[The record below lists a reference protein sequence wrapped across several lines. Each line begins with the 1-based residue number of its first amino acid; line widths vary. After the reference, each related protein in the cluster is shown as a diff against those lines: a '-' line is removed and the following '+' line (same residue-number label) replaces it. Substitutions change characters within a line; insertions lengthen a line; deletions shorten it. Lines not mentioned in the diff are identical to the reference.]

1 MYSKLKKHHYLKPM
15 NFITD
20 KNLEEN
26 QFGCYLLR
34 YDSKKKEKKNGKIK
48 EMDA

>member
-1 MYSKLKKHHYLKPM
+1 M

-26 QFGCYLLR
+26 QFGCFI
-34 YDSKKKEKKNGKIK
+34 SIPKKKKEKRNNENKKKNEKKMRKEKKRIK
-48 EMDA
+48 MDA